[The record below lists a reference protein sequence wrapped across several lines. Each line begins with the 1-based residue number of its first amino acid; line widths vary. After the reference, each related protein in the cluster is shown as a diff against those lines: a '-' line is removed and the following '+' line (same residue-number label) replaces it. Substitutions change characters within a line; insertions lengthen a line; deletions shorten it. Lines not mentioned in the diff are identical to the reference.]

1 MEDSRKR
8 QRGKLKKTVAE
19 DTAVDLG
26 KKDKLGRLKIKHATL
41 YNINHKYGLW
51 FKTNET
57 LPDFSSMQPLTGAST
72 RNTGRRGG
80 ISIQMLIPHIMGQ
93 SVRRVQAEME

>member
-1 MEDSRKR
+1 MEDRRKR

-26 KKDKLGRLKIKHATL
+26 KKDKPGRLKIKHAAV

-57 LPDFSSMQPLTGAST
+57 LPDFSSMHPLTGAST
-72 RNTGRRGG
+72 RNTGHAHTARPLMFAD
-80 ISIQMLIPHIMGQ
+80 SF
-93 SVRRVQAEME
+93 

>member
-1 MEDSRKR
+1 MEDSRKQ
-8 QRGKLKKTVAE
+8 QRGKLKKKVAE

-26 KKDKLGRLKIKHATL
+26 KKDKPGRLKIKHAAV

-57 LPDFSSMQPLTGAST
+57 LPDFSSMHPLTGAST
-72 RNTGRRGG
+72 RNTGHAHTARPLMFAD
-80 ISIQMLIPHIMGQ
+80 SF
-93 SVRRVQAEME
+93 